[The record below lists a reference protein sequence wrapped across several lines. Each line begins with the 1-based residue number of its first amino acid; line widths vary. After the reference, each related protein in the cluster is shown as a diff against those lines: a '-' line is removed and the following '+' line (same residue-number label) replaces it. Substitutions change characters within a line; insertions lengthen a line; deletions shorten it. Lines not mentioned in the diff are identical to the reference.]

1 MHRELSVESM
11 RNLLSGNDFYY
22 GGMGS
27 VGSEATFVDKRL
39 RLRNLRLERIVMFVK
54 VT

>member
-11 RNLLSGNDFYY
+11 RNLLSGNDFY

-27 VGSEATFVDKRL
+27 VRTEGTFVDKRL
-39 RLRNLRLERIVMFVK
+39 RLRNSRLERMLTFVK

>member
-11 RNLLSGNDFYY
+11 RNLLSGNDFY

-39 RLRNLRLERIVMFVK
+39 RSRNLRLERMLTLVK

>member
-11 RNLLSGNDFYY
+11 RNLLSGNDFY

-27 VGSEATFVDKRL
+27 VGTEGSFMNKRL
-39 RLRNLRLERIVMFVK
+39 RLKNLRLERTVTFLK

>member
-11 RNLLSGNDFYY
+11 RNLLSGNDFY

-39 RLRNLRLERIVMFVK
+39 RSRNLRLERMVMFVK